1 MYKANEVIPIPHLHM
16 WLTTY
21 GSLIASIEESSKPSN
36 YYSEQGYLF
45 LGETSVYFTVRPDF
59 NEVAD
64 KISAL
69 EKRKDEV
76 TKEFQETIGK
86 LNTEI
91 TKLKAIENRPSE
103 AGGDVIDVEHRDI
116 TPVEDNDIP
125 F

>member
-45 LGETSVYFTVRPDF
+45 LGETSVYFTVRSDY
-59 NEVAD
+59 NETAD
-64 KISAL
+64 KITAL

-91 TKLKAIENRPSE
+91 TKLKAIENNPSN
-103 AGGDVIDVEHRDI
+103 VIDVEHRDI